1 MIDFLYDQY
10 DQLRSSISEG
20 RTETRIKP
28 RRDLTDAIKVKEEEE
43 EATEDIIGTSQI
55 YKA

>member
-43 EATEDIIGTSQI
+43 ATEDIIGTSQI